1 MHELAHPRRSPRD
14 ARARSV
20 AGFAALWLVTGLAV
34 YPAMLRAQA
43 GRAITT
49 QVETALSARPE
60 MPAAGAANADVTI
73 VEFLDY
79 NCPFCKKTA
88 PELLKLLRV
97 DPRIRIVV
105 KEWPIFGDVSEYA
118 ARSALAA
125 NWQGRFLVAHNA
137 LIGSP
142 HDLDEISQVDSVLKG
157 AGVDLARLAKDRM
170 LHAAEIG
177 ADLAR
182 YASEAQVLG
191 LRGTPGFVIGRQLV
205 PRALTL
211 ESLQQLVA
219 NARSA
224 R

>member
-1 MHELAHPRRSPRD
+1 
-14 ARARSV
+14 
-20 AGFAALWLVTGLAV
+20 V
-34 YPAMLRAQA
+34 YPATLRAQA

-49 QVETALSARPE
+49 QVEAALTARAE
-60 MPAAGAANADVTI
+60 MPAAGSANADVTI

-88 PELLKLLRV
+88 PELLKLLRA
-97 DPRIRIVV
+97 DPRIRIIV

-125 NWQGRFLVAHNA
+125 NWQGRFLAAHNV

-142 HDLDEISQVDSVLKG
+142 HDLDEISQVDSLLKG
-157 AGVDLARLAKDRM
+157 AGVDLARLANDRS
-170 LHAAEIG
+170 LHAKEID

-182 YASEAQVLG
+182 YASEAQILG
-191 LRGTPGFVIGRQLV
+191 LKGTPGFVIGRQLV

-211 ESLQQLVA
+211 ESLRQLVA

-224 R
+224 H

>member
-1 MHELAHPRRSPRD
+1 MRDPWLFGSLRGLPYIRR
-14 ARARSV
+14 
-20 AGFAALWLVTGLAV
+20 
-34 YPAMLRAQA
+34 
-43 GRAITT
+43 
-49 QVETALSARPE
+49 
-60 MPAAGAANADVTI
+60 
-73 VEFLDY
+73 
-79 NCPFCKKTA
+79 CPFCKKTA

-97 DPRIRIVV
+97 D
-105 KEWPIFGDVSEYA
+105 
-118 ARSALAA
+118 
-125 NWQGRFLVAHNA
+125 
-137 LIGSP
+137 P

-157 AGVDLARLAKDRM
+157 AGVDLERLAKDRT

-182 YASEAQVLG
+182 YAGEAQTLG

-224 R
+224 G